1 MDRRRFARLVAVAL
15 IIVGALALLSCQQQE
30 EPTPLR
36 STATAIPATSTA
48 TPTDTPISPVVPA
61 QASAATTAPSTQLS
75 IAVSEIPAVLPPY
88 DRAEWRHWIDE
99 DGDCQDTRQEV
110 LIEESRIEIT
120 FTSGSICRVS
130 QGQWFGSFTATT
142 VTEPG
147 ELDIDHLIP
156 LANAHRSGGWAW
168 NPEQKR
174 AFANSLDDPDH
185 LIAVTSGANR
195 SKGARG
201 PDEWRPPNES
211 YWCEYAIDWIRIK
224 HAWDLTATPAEAGA
238 LQEML
243 ATCDEIVD
251 LTTTVADATAPIV
264 VPTSPADGLYSTC
277 EEAEAA
283 GEPRVQGASGS
294 GRGFP
299 AWTIPSARD
308 GDGDGVVC
316 ER

>member
-1 MDRRRFARLVAVAL
+1 M
-15 IIVGALALLSCQQQE
+15 
-30 EPTPLR
+30 
-36 STATAIPATSTA
+36 
-48 TPTDTPISPVVPA
+48 
-61 QASAATTAPSTQLS
+61 
-75 IAVSEIPAVLPPY
+75 LPPY

-120 FTSGSICRVS
+120 FTRGSICRVS

-168 NPEQKR
+168 NPERKK

-201 PDEWRPPNES
+201 PDEWRPPNGS

-224 HAWDLTATPAEAGA
+224 HAWDLTASPAEAVA

-243 ATCDEIVD
+243 ATCDEIVE
-251 LTTTVADATAPIV
+251 LTTTVADTGPH
-264 VPTSPADGLYSTC
+264 
-277 EEAEAA
+277 
-283 GEPRVQGASGS
+283 PRPYLTG
-294 GRGFP
+294 GRGVLNV
-299 AWTIPSARD
+299 RR
-308 GDGDGVVC
+308 G
-316 ER
+316 

>member
-1 MDRRRFARLVAVAL
+1 MDRRRFARLVAVTL
-15 IIVGALALLSCQQQE
+15 IIVGVLALLSCQQQE

-48 TPTDTPISPVVPA
+48 TPTDTPISTAVPA
-61 QASAATTAPSTQLS
+61 QASAATSAPSTQLS
-75 IAVSEIPAVLPPY
+75 IAISPIPADLPPY

-120 FTSGSICRVS
+120 FTSDGICRVS

-147 ELDIDHLIP
+147 ELDIDHFVP

-168 NPEQKR
+168 TSEQKR

-201 PDEWRPPNES
+201 PDEWRPPNGS
-211 YWCEYAIDWIRIK
+211 YWCEYATDWIRIK
-224 HAWDLTATPAEAGA
+224 HAWDLTASPAEAVA

-243 ATCDEIVD
+243 ATCDEIVE
-251 LTTTVADATAPIV
+251 LTTTVADTSAPIPA
-264 VPTSPADGLYSTC
+264 PTSPADGVYSTC

-299 AWTIPSARD
+299 SWKVPSARD

>member
-1 MDRRRFARLVAVAL
+1 M
-15 IIVGALALLSCQQQE
+15 
-30 EPTPLR
+30 
-36 STATAIPATSTA
+36 
-48 TPTDTPISPVVPA
+48 
-61 QASAATTAPSTQLS
+61 
-75 IAVSEIPAVLPPY
+75 LPQY

-120 FTSGSICRVS
+120 FTSDGICRVS
-130 QGQWFGSFTATT
+130 QGQWFGSFTGTT

-147 ELDIDHLIP
+147 ELDIDHLVP

-168 NPEQKR
+168 TPDRKK

-185 LIAVTSGANR
+185 LIAVISGANR

-211 YWCEYAIDWIRIK
+211 YWCEYATDWIRIK
-224 HAWDLTATPAEAGA
+224 HAWDLTATPTEADA

-243 ATCDEIVD
+243 ATCDEMVE
-251 LTTTVADATAPIV
+251 LTTTVADTSASIP
-264 VPTSPADGLYSTC
+264 VPTSPAGGLYSTC

-299 AWTIPSARD
+299 SWKIPGARD